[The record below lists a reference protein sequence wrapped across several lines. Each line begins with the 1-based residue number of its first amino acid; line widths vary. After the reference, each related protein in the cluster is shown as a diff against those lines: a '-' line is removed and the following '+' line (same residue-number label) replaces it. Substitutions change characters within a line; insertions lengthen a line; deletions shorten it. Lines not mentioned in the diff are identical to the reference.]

1 MLNKLSIERSNFLN
15 QSINTKNNASRPVV
29 AVKPMIKLSKYAHK
43 PFEKPGLTFTQNFVQ
58 PIKYFKSSHSV
69 SKSGLLNVTKPIAQ
83 VPPYKQLSSKN
94 EEFSVKNNEPDNL
107 NGKTDDSVTLS
118 VQTKG

>member
-1 MLNKLSIERSNFLN
+1 MLNKLSIECSNFLN

-43 PFEKPGLTFTQNFVQ
+43 PFEKPGITFTQSFVQ

-69 SKSGLLNVTKPIAQ
+69 SKLGLLNVIKPIAQ
-83 VPPYKQLSSKN
+83 VPPYKQLSNKN
-94 EEFSVKNNEPDNL
+94 EELNVKNNEPGNL
-107 NGKTDDSVTLS
+107 NGKTDVAVTLP
-118 VQTKG
+118 VRKKG